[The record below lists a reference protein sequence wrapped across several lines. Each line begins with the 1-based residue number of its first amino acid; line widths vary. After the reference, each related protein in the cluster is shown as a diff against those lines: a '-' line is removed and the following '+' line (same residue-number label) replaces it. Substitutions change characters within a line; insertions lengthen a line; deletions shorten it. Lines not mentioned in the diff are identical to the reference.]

1 MELLSEKKLKMLAK
15 RRGWS
20 IARAEGYVKG
30 ETARRRGD
38 IPSTYW
44 MVGIDDQAVGFRAGY
59 FMRESTRFH
68 AEKKNAAKPK
78 YLRSGG

>member
-20 IARAEGYVKG
+20 IARAEGYVTG
-30 ETARRRGD
+30 ETARRRGE

-44 MVGIDDQAVGFRAGY
+44 MVGIDDHAVGFRAGY

-68 AEKKNAAKPK
+68 AENKNRAKPK